1 MFFVRLLQDRDL
13 PAVRLIED
21 DAFIFFGNLT
31 ICLLLEM

>member
-31 ICLLLEM
+31 ICLLREM